1 MRLRPTELHEFT
13 VLSFCAGIDEPEQQR
28 ALQDLGRHLDGCP
41 GMIRRECFHS
51 AGDGRWVEHVVW
63 ASEAEL
69 EASSHLEDDPEASA
83 LYERIDG
90 SSVVYVR
97 GEAVSF

>member
-1 MRLRPTELHEFT
+1 LSEVHEFT
-13 VLSFCAGIDEPEQQR
+13 VMRFLAGVDESEQRR
-28 ALQDLGRHLDGCP
+28 ALEGLGRHLADCP

-51 AGDGRWVEHVVW
+51 AGDGRWVEHVIW

-83 LYERIDG
+83 LYERIDDT
-90 SSVVYVR
+90 SVVYVR
-97 GEAVSF
+97 GAPAGI